1 MQSTTRAS
9 VYFIC
14 RNALNKRFSQRLHNL
29 SVSRSHAIILW
40 AYCFAWQRIYCNNI
54 LAAKYY
60 RFKFA
65 CEWKRKNELIWIN
78 SQPQKSIWISFFANG
93 FFFALPMDRLLLPVP
108 VSVHLKISFRLM
120 KKQATAYWIVW
131 FRWRDANAKYQKSMM
146 RDNKNIHTLIH
157 SERRSSMGG
166 EEEHT
171 NTHTRFEWA
180 RLKIVHKFTWFIC
193 VALFLFARCIAFFMQ
208 PKWMLPVRERALLWC
223 RARKKL
229 KTKWE
234 WEKKWCSRE
243 HINTLLHR
251 CRRRPTSN

>member
-93 FFFALPMDRLLLPVP
+93 FFLLFQWTDYYCQCQFQCIWKLV
-108 VSVHLKISFRLM
+108 FGWW

-157 SERRSSMGG
+157 SERRSTMG
-166 EEEHT
+166 ERKST
-171 NTHTRFEWA
+171 QTHTQDLNELDWKLSINSRD
-180 RLKIVHKFTWFIC
+180 
-193 VALFLFARCIAFFMQ
+193 LFAWRSFYSHA
-208 PKWMLPVRERALLWC
+208 ALHFS
-223 RARKKL
+223 
-229 KTKWE
+229 
-234 WEKKWCSRE
+234 CSRNE
-243 HINTLLHR
+243 CYLFASELFCDVERGKN
-251 CRRRPTSN
+251 

>member
-93 FFFALPMDRLLLPVP
+93 FFLLFQWTDYYCQCQFQCIWKLVFGWW
-108 VSVHLKISFRLM
+108 KN
-120 KKQATAYWIVW
+120 KQRHTESPGLDEEMQMPSTKSLWCATIKTY
-131 FRWRDANAKYQKSMM
+131 
-146 RDNKNIHTLIH
+146 T
-157 SERRSSMGG
+157 RSSIPREEARWG
-166 EEEHT
+166 ERKST
-171 NTHTRFEWA
+171 QTHTH
-180 RLKIVHKFTWFIC
+180 KI
-193 VALFLFARCIAFFMQ
+193 
-208 PKWMLPVRERALLWC
+208 WMSSTENCP
-223 RARKKL
+223 
-229 KTKWE
+229 
-234 WEKKWCSRE
+234 
-243 HINTLLHR
+243 
-251 CRRRPTSN
+251 